1 MKARIEQLTRQG
13 MTVQT
18 AEMRELNI
26 RDEFYV
32 VNLYE

>member
-1 MKARIEQLTRQG
+1 MKARIEQLTREGQHVFTG
-13 MTVQT
+13 D
-18 AEMRELNI
+18 MRPITI